1 VKIIRVI
8 IYNTRILQT
17 LKKII
22 MPSYGEKQK
31 PAGKD
36 ISPKCKPYGT
46 RVMKSNN
53 STITPTL
60 KKIDDI
66 EYKGNPALLAQR

>member
-1 VKIIRVI
+1 
-8 IYNTRILQT
+8 
-17 LKKII
+17 

-31 PAGKD
+31 SAGVKL
-36 ISPKCKPYGT
+36 PCGCKPLGT

-60 KKIDDI
+60 KKIDNI
-66 EYKGNPALLAQR
+66 AYKGNAVLRANR

>member
-1 VKIIRVI
+1 
-8 IYNTRILQT
+8 
-17 LKKII
+17 

-31 PAGKD
+31 PAGVKLY
-36 ISPKCKPYGT
+36 CGKPIVGT

-60 KKIDDI
+60 KKIDNI
-66 EYKGNPALLAQR
+66 PYKGNPALLAQR

>member
-1 VKIIRVI
+1 
-8 IYNTRILQT
+8 
-17 LKKII
+17 
-22 MPSYGEKQK
+22 MPSYGENQK

>member
-1 VKIIRVI
+1 
-8 IYNTRILQT
+8 
-17 LKKII
+17 

-31 PAGKD
+31 PAGKKL
-36 ISPKCKPYGT
+36 SCGCKPLGT
-46 RVMKSNN
+46 RIMMSNN

-60 KKIDDI
+60 NKIDNI

>member
-1 VKIIRVI
+1 
-8 IYNTRILQT
+8 
-17 LKKII
+17 

-31 PAGKD
+31 PAGL
-36 ISPKCKPYGT
+36 PLNVGKPVVGT

-60 KKIDDI
+60 RQIDNI
-66 EYKGNPALLAQR
+66 PYKGNPALNAQK

>member
-1 VKIIRVI
+1 
-8 IYNTRILQT
+8 
-17 LKKII
+17 
-22 MPSYGEKQK
+22 MPSYGENQK

-60 KKIDDI
+60 KKIDRP
-66 EYKGNPALLAQR
+66 GMGLLALPFFLARRS

>member
-1 VKIIRVI
+1 
-8 IYNTRILQT
+8 
-17 LKKII
+17 
-22 MPSYGEKQK
+22 MPSYGVKQK

-46 RVMKSNN
+46 RVMKSNDM
-53 STITPTL
+53 TIIPNL

-66 EYKGNPALLAQR
+66 KYKGNPALLAQK

>member
-1 VKIIRVI
+1 MI
-8 IYNTRILQT
+8 IYNKRT
-17 LKKII
+17 LKKKE
-22 MPSYGEKQK
+22 MKYMNQF
-31 PAGKD
+31 PAEKD
-36 ISPKCKPYGT
+36 ISTKCKPYGT

-60 KKIDDI
+60 KKIDNI